1 MPVKS
6 LLGADDKMRAQEAL
20 ANELKAQ
27 LTYRQFSASMQRAG
41 YFGASIFFDK
51 ESADELEH
59 YKDWEN
65 FLDDRGDMAAV
76 PKTPVTYEKPALLKS
91 AFEKAYALEL
101 ELGEF
106 YEEFYDKSDD
116 PTVKEFV
123 LKYIKQQRKSVG
135 EYGDFLA
142 RLERCGDN
150 QAALLMFDAELKG

>member
-1 MPVKS
+1 
-6 LLGADDKMRAQEAL
+6 
-20 ANELKAQ
+20 
-27 LTYRQFSASMQRAG
+27 
-41 YFGASIFFDK
+41 
-51 ESADELEH
+51 
-59 YKDWEN
+59 
-65 FLDDRGDMAAV
+65 MAAV

-106 YEEFYDKSDD
+106 YEDFYDKSDD